1 MTNYV
6 DINIDELNKN
16 VLIEFEE
23 NEKRIKY
30 LLRIPKKRITQ
41 EEQEELRYRV
51 WNRVN
56 IIHRLKK

>member
-1 MTNYV
+1 MSNYV
-6 DINIDELNKN
+6 DINQNELNKEA
-16 VLIEFEE
+16 LKEYQK
-23 NEKRIKY
+23 NEKRIKH
-30 LLRIPKKRITQ
+30 LLRIPKKRITA